1 MAAREDEPISV
12 RTFEPSKVKTATMG
26 HSLDV
31 QRLQLRANHAGW
43 IWQPVFGEFSR
54 SEAKYADAIAIR
66 PDGQKVAV
74 EVERTVKTGKRY
86 AEILVAHL
94 AARKEGKWNWIY
106 YLSPDVAVRDRVRR
120 CFGEIRKVKWK
131 GQFITV
137 SQAHLA
143 PFKFFIYDDNWL

>member
-1 MAAREDEPISV
+1 MAAREDESVSV
-12 RTFEPSKVKTATMG
+12 RTFEPSKVKMATMG

-31 QRLQLRANHAGW
+31 QRLQFRANRAGW
-43 IWQPVFGEFSR
+43 SWQPVFGEFSR

-66 PDGQKVAV
+66 PDGQKVAM

-106 YLSPDVAVRDRVRR
+106 YLSPDASVRDRVRR
-120 CFGEIRKVKWK
+120 CFGEIRRVRWK
-131 GQFITV
+131 GRFIAVTP
-137 SQAHLA
+137 AHLV
-143 PFKFFIYDDNWL
+143 PFKFFVYDDNWL